1 MDFAEKGARP
11 VYVVGHKN
19 PDTDSISSAI
29 AYAYLKNTTG
39 TGQYGGALIAW
50 NTVQNTASPLLL
62 MKNHF
67 IMLL

>member
-39 TGQYGGALIAW
+39 TGQ
-50 NTVQNTASPLLL
+50 
-62 MKNHF
+62 
-67 IMLL
+67 

>member
-39 TGQYGGALIAW
+39 TGIVYSCQGRSDQSGNAVCVKCISCRSAHL
-50 NTVQNTASPLLL
+50 SG
-62 MKNHF
+62 
-67 IMLL
+67 

>member
-39 TGQYGGALIAW
+39 TGQYGGVLIVS
-50 NTVQNTASPLLL
+50 NTVRSIVNLLQ
-62 MKNHF
+62 
-67 IMLL
+67 